1 MFLLRLSVLALIFST
16 GLSAQAPAAPP
27 PVPVTDVMAL
37 LTVKPET
44 RADAMRVLPEE
55 VRQTALLYLSG
66 KIDQWYSRAD
76 GKGVIFFL
84 RCQTVEEARAIMEG
98 LPLHKAG
105 YVEMEYIPVGPLAPL
120 RLLTGQP
127 ASGNASGK

>member
-1 MFLLRLSVLALIFST
+1 
-16 GLSAQAPAAPP
+16 AAPP

-84 RCQTVEEARAIMEG
+84 RCQTVEEAKALMEG

-120 RLLTGQP
+120 RLLTTQP